1 VGGLPSVNMIGAG
14 AMSKRL
20 FDYCGRVLLLGLP
33 LLSLPAVSAVAAE
46 VYPARPIRIIV
57 PFPAGGL
64 VDTVARQVASRLAD
78 ALGQPQLAVVIDNR
92 SGASGT
98 LGTDMVTKAAPDGYT
113 LLMVVDAHAVN
124 PHIYKKLRYNIFS
137 DLAPISLMVKIPLV
151 VVAHPSV
158 PAETLKDLIAL
169 AKSKPGTLTYASAGG
184 AGTAGHLAAEQLK
197 FLAAIDIVH
206 VPYKGGA
213 PAIADLLGGQVQLSF
228 IATSVTVPYVRANR
242 LKAIVVSG
250 SQRSSALPN
259 VPSAAEAGYPQLD
272 TGSWVGFLAP
282 AATSREIVS
291 KLSAKTAGI
300 LREPDIKSKLT
311 EQAMEIVGST
321 PEQFGTFVRA
331 EHDKWGRL
339 IRDANLDIAQ

>member
-1 VGGLPSVNMIGAG
+1 
-14 AMSKRL
+14 MSKRNMHGRGGVL
-20 FDYCGRVLLLGLP
+20 CLVLMLWSLAGFDAL
-33 LLSLPAVSAVAAE
+33 AAE
-46 VYPARPIRIIV
+46 VYPVRPIRIVV

-64 VDTVARQVASRLAD
+64 VDTVARQVAARMAD
-78 ALGQPQLAVVIDNR
+78 ALGQSQLAVVIDNR

-98 LGTDMVTKAAPDGYT
+98 VGTDIVAKSAPDGYT

-158 PAETLKDLIAL
+158 PVDTLKDLIAL
-169 AKSKPGTLTYASAGG
+169 AKSKPGSLSYASAGG

-197 FLAAIDIVH
+197 LLAGIDIVH

-250 SQRSSALPN
+250 SQRSAALPN

-282 AATSREIVS
+282 AATPRDIVS
-291 KLSAKTAGI
+291 KLSTKTAGI
-300 LREPDIKSKLT
+300 LREADIRSKLT

-321 PEQFGTFVRA
+321 PEQFAAFVRA

>member
-1 VGGLPSVNMIGAG
+1 
-14 AMSKRL
+14 MSKRNMHGRGGVL
-20 FDYCGRVLLLGLP
+20 CLVLMLWSLAGFDAL
-33 LLSLPAVSAVAAE
+33 AAE
-46 VYPARPIRIIV
+46 VYPVRPIRIVV

-64 VDTVARQVASRLAD
+64 VDTVARQVAARMAD
-78 ALGQPQLAVVIDNR
+78 ALGQSQLAVVIDNR

-98 LGTDMVTKAAPDGYT
+98 VGTDIVAKSAPDGYT

-158 PAETLKDLIAL
+158 PADTLKDLIAL
-169 AKSKPGTLTYASAGG
+169 AKSKPGSLSYASAGG

-197 FLAAIDIVH
+197 LLAGIDIVH

-250 SQRSSALPN
+250 SQRSAALPN

-282 AATSREIVS
+282 AATPRDIVT
-291 KLSAKTAGI
+291 KLSTKTAGI
-300 LREPDIKSKLT
+300 LREADIRSKLT

-321 PEQFGTFVRA
+321 PEQFAAFVRA